1 MLEPG
6 INIIGAGLAGLSAAW
21 LLSETGIPSR
31 LISVQAS
38 ERAQSNLAE
47 GGINAV
53 LDVMGEKDTT
63 EEHFADTMR
72 GGAYLADPNMVR
84 NLVEAAPEIIGMM
97 ERLGVP
103 FHRENGK
110 LIERNFGGQ
119 KKKRTA
125 YAMSSTGKVL
135 MQALI
140 DAVRKYE
147 AEGLVRRY
155 PHHVFE
161 RLAISDGADGP
172 ACIGVQIRDVYTQER
187 CVLAGP
193 VIMASGGMNGMFT
206 GATTGTTANTGS
218 ASARLFAQGVE
229 FANLEF
235 LQYHPTTFSIP
246 GKRLLVSEAARGE
259 GGRLFFFR
267 EDGGKCF
274 FLEEKYGK
282 GGNLMP
288 RDVISREIALLD
300 RPVFLDLTG
309 LSRNVWENR
318 LSDLREEILHYK
330 NIDPAKEP
338 VPVSPGIHYFMGGI
352 LVDRDHRTNVKDLYA
367 AGECAC
373 AYHGANRLG
382 GNSLLGA
389 IYGGRVAART
399 AAERYTAGENGQSGM
414 TVPGASGRT
423 AVSQEKGTVLQDKA
437 EVVSCTSLRPE
448 EKDAEEKIQRALLSG
463 LSILRDEKSITEALS
478 MLDQDSGSAAGK
490 SGDERISDE
499 LSARRLLARA
509 MLLSALCRRES
520 RGAHT
525 RTDFPEK
532 DEAFR
537 KTTVAAAKEE
547 EIFIFMRE
555 IPGERR

>member
-1 MLEPG
+1 MLDTG
-6 INIIGAGLAGLSAAW
+6 INIIGAGLAGLSAAL

-47 GGINAV
+47 GGINAA
-53 LDVMGEKDTT
+53 LDVMGENDTT

-72 GGAYLADPNMVR
+72 GGVDLADPNMVR
-84 NLVEAAPEIIGMM
+84 GLVEAAPEIVGMM

-103 FHRENGK
+103 FHRENGR

-135 MQALI
+135 TQALI

-147 AEGLVRRY
+147 AEGIVRRY
-155 PHHVFE
+155 PHHSFE
-161 RLAISDGADGP
+161 RLAILDGP
-172 ACIGVQIRDVYTQER
+172 DGSVCAGVQVREVYTQER
-187 CVLAGP
+187 FILEGP
-193 VIMASGGMNGMFT
+193 VIMASGGMNGMFR

-218 ASARLFAQGVE
+218 AAAQLFAQGVE

-246 GKRLLVSEAARGE
+246 GKRLLISEAARGE
-259 GGRLFFFR
+259 GGRLFCFR
-267 EDGGKCF
+267 ESGEKCY
-274 FLEEKYGK
+274 FLEDKYGE

-318 LSDLREEILHYK
+318 LSDLREEIIHYK
-330 NIDPAKEP
+330 KTDPAKEP

-352 LVDRDHRTNVKDLYA
+352 LVDEKHRTNVKDLYA

-389 IYGGRVAART
+389 IYGGRTAAET
-399 AAERYTAGENGQSGM
+399 AAERYAAGENEQSGRILS
-414 TVPGASGRT
+414 GASGRT
-423 AVSQEKGTVLQDKA
+423 AVRQEKRTVRQDKA
-437 EVVSCTSLRPE
+437 EVFPYTPLCPE
-448 EKDAEEKIQRALLSG
+448 EKDADEGLCKALLSG
-463 LSILRDEKSITEALS
+463 LSILRDEKSIGEALS
-478 MLDQDSGSAAGK
+478 LLEKSCRVADGK
-490 SGDERISDE
+490 SGTSRISDE
-499 LSARRLLARA
+499 LSARKLLAKA
-509 MLLSALCRRES
+509 MLLSALSRRES

-525 RTDFPEK
+525 RKDFPEK
-532 DEAFR
+532 DAAYR
-537 KTTVAAAKEE
+537 KTTVAAAKGD
-547 EIFIFMRE
+547 EIFISMRE
-555 IPGERR
+555 IPGERK